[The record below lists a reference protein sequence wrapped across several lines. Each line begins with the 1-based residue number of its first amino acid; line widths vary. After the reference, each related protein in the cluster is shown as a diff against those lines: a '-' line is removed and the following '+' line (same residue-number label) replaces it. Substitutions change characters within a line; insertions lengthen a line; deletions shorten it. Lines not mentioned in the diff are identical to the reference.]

1 MLTTT
6 CFHVTALDH
15 NQFMLNTAIIS
26 CSDNNGFLNIIKY
39 RSQLYNITILIK
51 PNEFH
56 KNTNI
61 GRDS

>member
-1 MLTTT
+1 MLTT
-6 CFHVTALDH
+6 ALFPCYGADRNH
-15 NQFMLNTAIIS
+15 FMLNTAIIS

-39 RSQLYNITILIK
+39 STQLYNITILIK

-61 GRDS
+61 GRDI